1 MAIRVVRYP
10 NPTGTAG
17 EAPFLGRV
25 IVNGFCSVSD
35 FSGEVAK
42 TIHVDE
48 AFVRTVLNQ
57 ALVVLANDLKQGSKV
72 HFGELALFN
81 AKIDG
86 CAKFIDAPFNHGSA
100 TEGQDLQTSFLN
112 GVALDHAFDGVE
124 VKMVAGEEI
133 ADLSVIHS
141 VRDYTRDE
149 KGVIHGTEKFEMLGR
164 NITADG
170 EAEVIALCDAEGE
183 VLSEAE
189 EDSSERGQRIIA
201 HLKNLPPVS
210 KKNCSIVLKTHGTS
224 GGEILYTLK
233 SKVDYVYAE
242 PPTPPAPTLTKVHPS
257 DEPDNDGWM
266 KPNPYENTV
275 EGTNLAAATKLEFKY
290 VDGEDEY
297 VDEFE
302 IVSKTAD
309 SIVFKAN
316 ASTLTDIGGH
326 LIVTTPAG
334 TCEGDFMATVMG
346 S

>member
-25 IVNGFCSVSD
+25 IINGFCSLND
-35 FSGEVAK
+35 FAGEVGGSL
-42 TIHVDE
+42 HVDE

-72 HFGELALFN
+72 HFGDLALFN

-86 CAKFIDAPFNHGSA
+86 CAKFIDAPFDHATA
-100 TEGQDLQTSFLN
+100 TESQELRTSFLN

-170 EAEVIALCDAEGE
+170 EAEVIALYDAAGE
-183 VLSEAE
+183 LLSEAE

-201 HLKNLPPVS
+201 HLKDLPPVS

-233 SKVDYVYAE
+233 SKVDYVYVE
-242 PPTPPAPTLTKVHPS
+242 PPTPPAPTLTDLHAERHP
-257 DEPDNDGWM
+257 EMPW
-266 KPNPYENTV
+266 TV
-275 EGTNLAAATKLEFKY
+275 MCDQTQILTGTNLKDATVKLTCGEDYEETLAEDMFVSKEDTKLVFHVNGTMYEH
-290 VDGEDEY
+290 GETGK
-297 VDEFE
+297 
-302 IVSKTAD
+302 IV
-309 SIVFKAN
+309 V
-316 ASTLTDIGGH
+316 TLNGQSAEHDIEV
-326 LIVTTPAG
+326 IAG
-334 TCEGDFMATVMG
+334 D
-346 S
+346 